1 MYIGHY
7 KVRWLFFMTGLAI
20 IGLGIAL
27 MLRGRQFGLSS
38 WDVLH
43 YGLQKQLGLTIG
55 LWSIIMGILIVL
67 VTIIFDRR
75 WPKTGVYIN
84 MLMIGTF
91 TDIFNYLLPNITGLM
106 PQIIVY
112 CIGFLVLSFGIAFY
126 ITPELGAGPRDTFML
141 LLIERTPM
149 DLKTART
156 LMEVIVLII
165 GYLLGGPVG
174 IGTIVV
180 TLLLGTCIQM
190 WLPFTRKILSLFD
203 VNRKEIE
210 SL

>member
-67 VTIIFDRR
+67 VTVIFDRR

-112 CIGFLVLSFGIAFY
+112 SIGFLVLSFGIAFY

-180 TLLLGTCIQM
+180 TLSLGTCIQM
-190 WLPFTRKILSLFD
+190 WLPFTRKILSLLG

-210 SL
+210 RL

>member
-67 VTIIFDRR
+67 VTVIFDHR

-106 PQIIVY
+106 SQIIVY
-112 CIGFLVLSFGIAFY
+112 SIGFLVLSFGIAFY

-174 IGTIVV
+174 IGTIFV
-180 TLLLGTCIQM
+180 TLLLGTCIQI
-190 WLPFTRKILSLFD
+190 WLPFTRKILSLLG

>member
-67 VTIIFDRR
+67 VTVIFDRR

-91 TDIFNYLLPNITGLM
+91 TDIFNYLLPSVTGLM

-190 WLPFTRKILSLFD
+190 WLPFTRKILSLFG

>member
-67 VTIIFDRR
+67 VTVIFDRR

-112 CIGFLVLSFGIAFY
+112 SIGFLVLSFGIAFY

-190 WLPFTRKILSLFD
+190 WLPFTRKILSLLG